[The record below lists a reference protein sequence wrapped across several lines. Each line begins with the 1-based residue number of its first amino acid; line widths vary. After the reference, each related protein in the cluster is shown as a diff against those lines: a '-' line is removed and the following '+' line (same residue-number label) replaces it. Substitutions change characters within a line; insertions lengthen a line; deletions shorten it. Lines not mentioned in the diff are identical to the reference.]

1 MQCNFSNR
9 IQSKRE
15 SHKNLPLYSCNFDVN
30 LKNEYTLEKNDQWI
44 YTLIFSSKVF
54 NNVHVL
60 IKLWLLIFYVRL
72 YFYTVMKFVYHN
84 LSQFLI
90 YRRCWKISVWRSLEE
105 VLWLWWDS
113 QGEVIQSVSWR
124 VIILVKLFYIHI
136 GDRFNSKISLQAN
149 LPLQLCWKDSMTLMM
164 ERLQLM
170 ESVWKN

>member
-44 YTLIFSSKVF
+44 LTLIFSSKVF

-72 YFYTVMKFVYHN
+72 YFYTVMKFVCHN

-124 VIILVKLFYIHI
+124 VIILVKLLETDLTVTFPCRQIYRCSSA
-136 GDRFNSKISLQAN
+136 GKILWHWW
-149 LPLQLCWKDSMTLMM
+149 WKDYNWWS
-164 ERLQLM
+164 
-170 ESVWKN
+170 